1 LRAGRQDATAP
12 VILDLAFVC
21 ECLFSREGTM
31 SWTFQSRWACVG
43 LLAVCWIVGCGGSKG
58 PQRVAVRGAILFKNE
73 MLRAGRITPIDGS
86 KGPTAVATVTDGF
99 YDFNALNGPCVGKNK
114 VQIESIIDP
123 GFAMDDEA
131 AYAKASKEKGGAP
144 VLPPQPIPSE
154 FNQQSK
160 LVVEVLPDGEKKLDF
175 SL

>member
-1 LRAGRQDATAP
+1 M
-12 VILDLAFVC
+12 
-21 ECLFSREGTM
+21 FSREGNM
-31 SWTFQSRWACVG
+31 SGTFQTRWVCIG
-43 LLAVCWIVGCGGSKG
+43 LLAIGGVVGCGGSKG
-58 PQRVAVRGAILFKNE
+58 PQRVAVRGAILFNNE
-73 MLRAGRITPIDGS
+73 MLKTGRITFTPIDGS

-131 AYAKASKEKGGAP
+131 AYAKASKEKGGVP
-144 VLPPQPIPSE
+144 VLPQQPIPAE

-160 LVVEVLPDGEKKLDF
+160 LVVEVSPDGEKKLDF